1 MAFENGGM
9 SPADIAAV
17 TGNCGCNGN
26 GNSGN
31 GNGLF
36 GDGAW
41 WIIILFLFVFMGW
54 GGMGNRGGFGMGGG
68 SGSGGGA
75 ADNYV
80 LASDFATV
88 QRQLADGFA
97 GVERRTDTIINGI
110 CDLGYTNQGL
120 INGVNQNVS
129 NSAYN
134 TLTAINTN
142 GYENRL
148 ASQNLG
154 AQLASCCC
162 EIREGIADGRTQ
174 GVMNTNAIQ
183 NQLAMCCCENEKLT
197 MQNRYEAAKEN
208 CETLKAIDKV
218 GDRIIDYLAADKAQA
233 LRDENQALRLA
244 ASQQAQNAYLIS
256 QLGQKCPEPAYIVQP
271 PQQVTFPT
279 NCCGGVNFA
288 SVGGCGCGGTF

>member
-1 MAFENGGM
+1 MAFENGL

-17 TGNCGCNGN
+17 TGNNDR
-26 GNSGN
+26 NSG
-31 GNGLF
+31 GLF
-36 GDGAW
+36 GDGNGAW
-41 WIIILFLFVFMGW
+41 WIIILFLFVFVGGGW
-54 GGMGNRGGFGMGGG
+54 GNRGGFGMGGG
-68 SGSGGGA
+68 SGSGGGV

-110 CDLGYTNQGL
+110 CDLGYTQQGL

-134 TLTAINTN
+134 TLNAITTN
-142 GYENRL
+142 GYESRL
-148 ASQNLG
+148 ATQNLG
-154 AQLASCCC
+154 SQLASCCC
-162 EIREGIADGRTQ
+162 DIREGIQANTTQ

-183 NQLAMCCCENEKLT
+183 NQIAMCCCENEKTTL
-197 MQNRYEAAKEN
+197 QNRYEAAQMN
-208 CETLKAIDKV
+208 CDTLKAIDKV
-218 GDRIIDYLAADKAQA
+218 GDRIIDYLAADKAQT

-271 PQQVTFPT
+271 PQTVTFPT

-288 SVGGCGCGGTF
+288 SAGGCGCGGTF

>member
-1 MAFENGGM
+1 MAFENGL

-17 TGNCGCNGN
+17 TGNNDRNNG
-26 GNSGN
+26 
-31 GNGLF
+31 GLF
-36 GDGAW
+36 GDGNGAW
-41 WIIILFLFVFMGW
+41 WIIILFLFVFMG
-54 GGMGNRGGFGMGGG
+54 GGWGNRGGFGMSGG
-68 SGSGGGA
+68 SGSGGGV

-120 INGVNQNVS
+120 INGINQNVS

-162 EIREGIADGRTQ
+162 DIREGIADSRTQ

-208 CETLKAIDKV
+208 CETLKAIEKM
-218 GDRIIDYLAADKAQA
+218 GDRIIDYMTADKAQA

-288 SVGGCGCGGTF
+288 SAGGCGCGFGA

>member
-1 MAFENGGM
+1 MAFENGL

-17 TGNCGCNGN
+17 TGNNDRNNG
-26 GNSGN
+26 
-31 GNGLF
+31 GLF
-36 GDGAW
+36 GDGNGAW
-41 WIIILFLFVFMGW
+41 WIIILFLFVFMSGGW
-54 GGMGNRGGFGMGGG
+54 GNRGGFGMGGG
-68 SGSGGGA
+68 SGSGGGV

-110 CDLGYTNQGL
+110 CDLGYENQGL

-129 NSAYN
+129 TAAYN

-154 AQLASCCC
+154 AQLAACCC
-162 EIREGIADGRTQ
+162 DIREGIADSKTQ
-174 GVMNTNAIQ
+174 GVMSTNAIQ
-183 NQLAMCCCENEKLT
+183 NQIAMCCCESEKTAL
-197 MQNRYEAAKEN
+197 QSRYEAAQAN

-218 GDRIIDYLAADKAQA
+218 GDRIIDYLAADKAQT

-279 NCCGGVNFA
+279 NCCGGVNYA
-288 SVGGCGCGGTF
+288 SAGGCGCGGTF

>member
-1 MAFENGGM
+1 MAFENGL

-17 TGNCGCNGN
+17 TGNNDRNNG
-26 GNSGN
+26 
-31 GNGLF
+31 GLF
-36 GDGAW
+36 GDGNGAW
-41 WIIILFLFVFMGW
+41 WIIILFLFVFMG
-54 GGMGNRGGFGMGGG
+54 GGWGNRGGFGMGGG
-68 SGSGGGA
+68 SGSGGGV

-129 NSAYN
+129 TAAYN

-162 EIREGIADGRTQ
+162 EIREGIADSRTQ

-183 NQLAMCCCENEKLT
+183 NQIAMCCCENEKTTL
-197 MQNRYEAAKEN
+197 QNRYEAAQMN
-208 CETLKAIDKV
+208 CDTLKAIDKV

-288 SVGGCGCGGTF
+288 SAGGCGCGGTF

>member
-1 MAFENGGM
+1 MAFENGGGM
-9 SPADIAAV
+9 SPADYAAI
-17 TGNCGCNGN
+17 NGN
-26 GNSGN
+26 NN
-31 GNGLF
+31 GGLF
-36 GDGAW
+36 GDGNGAW
-41 WIIILFLFVFMGW
+41 WIIILFLFVFMG
-54 GGMGNRGGFGMGGG
+54 GGWGNRGFGMGGG
-68 SGSGGGA
+68 FGSGGGV

-134 TLTAINTN
+134 TLNAITTN
-142 GYENRL
+142 GYESRL
-148 ASQNLG
+148 ATQNLG
-154 AQLASCCC
+154 SQLASCCC
-162 EIREGIADGRTQ
+162 DIREGIQANTTQ

-183 NQLAMCCCENEKLT
+183 NQIAMCCCESEKTTL
-197 MQNRYEAAKEN
+197 QNRYEAAQMN

-218 GDRIIDYLAADKAQA
+218 GDRIIDYLAADKAQT

-288 SVGGCGCGGTF
+288 SAGGCGCSGTF